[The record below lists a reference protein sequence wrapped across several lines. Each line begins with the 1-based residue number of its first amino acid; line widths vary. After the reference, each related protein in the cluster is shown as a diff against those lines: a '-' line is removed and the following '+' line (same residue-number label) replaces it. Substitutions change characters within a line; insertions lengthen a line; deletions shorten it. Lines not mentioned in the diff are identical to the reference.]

1 LILYKLTTNIQE
13 CKISVDNVI
22 FNVNEAY
29 SNITYGIKNLE
40 SGDTLFNITAYY
52 AVDIIKM
59 MVYTELNIQ
68 KDKNDRN
75 YERQLLK
82 TSTNVCKL
90 SQGVLGDFIAKI
102 IMKDI
107 HEIID
112 FDLNCPFKKVRMKVS
127 NF

>member
-1 LILYKLTTNIQE
+1 LILNKLTTNIQE
-13 CKISVDNVI
+13 CKISLDNII

-29 SNITYGIKNLE
+29 SNITYGIKNLD

-75 YERQLLK
+75 YDRKLLK
-82 TSTNVCKL
+82 TSTNICKL

-112 FDLNCPFKKVRMKVS
+112 FDLNCPFKKVRIKFS
-127 NF
+127 SF